1 MPQGHSIDTDWSD
14 WPFRPLL
21 HVRRGNWRKPKNWQS
36 SSCRELSA
44 PEQPAIMSLSQWCL
58 YKKKIIKGSVMATLA
73 CSTLR
78 KPCIRPPL
86 RRSGKAPPHLETWR
100 YIHDPRDEDEMLM
113 SHIQI
118 WSFSF
123 GAGEGWVSH
132 VVFPIVS
139 HVQNVWKN
147 LSVRVTKKESQIFLQ
162 LSPGGRT
169 IDLHSLPAIMELLSI
184 ISIIRHNG
192 LCGLFV
198 PPLQKAASEAHH
210 VTVRASTVCSRHT
223 WFSQSLIIEKC
234 PNGLSYF
241 ILAFRH
247 GNSFSA
253 AIEAKKTRA
262 GLVVLG
268 PETNG
273 RPRDRVRWVFTY
285 TDCRWGH

>member
-1 MPQGHSIDTDWSD
+1 
-14 WPFRPLL
+14 
-21 HVRRGNWRKPKNWQS
+21 
-36 SSCRELSA
+36 
-44 PEQPAIMSLSQWCL
+44 
-58 YKKKIIKGSVMATLA
+58 MATLA
-73 CSTLR
+73 CSDAKKTLHSPTVAQVR
-78 KPCIRPPL
+78 ESTASFGDVPL
-86 RRSGKAPPHLETWR
+86 RSRPARWRRNVNVAYPDLVIFARSGA
-100 YIHDPRDEDEMLM
+100 
-113 SHIQI
+113 
-118 WSFSF
+118 
-123 GAGEGWVSH
+123 GWVSH

-147 LSVRVTKKESQIFLQ
+147 LFVRVTKKESHIFLQ

-169 IDLHSLPAIMELLSI
+169 MDLHSLPAIMELLSI

-223 WFSQSLIIEKC
+223 WFRQSRSLIIEKC

-247 GNSFSA
+247 GNSLSA

-262 GLVVLG
+262 GLVVLR
-268 PETNG
+268 PEING
-273 RPRDRVRWVFTY
+273 RPWDRARGVFTY